1 MTGNRTRAYVV
12 DWQHLTRWDLKSAR
26 AAAFRAA
33 HPSFQP
39 LGNFIEEATEIVH
52 AAREPDHDWPVYG
65 VSNREGVSLS
75 HVQKGAEFNAPY
87 KRIRENWFF
96 HNPTRANVGSL
107 GRVPHVPSDAITSPE
122 YQVWK
127 IKRGLIPEFLEIL
140 IRLPFFLDLIDC
152 HRVGAVKERLFVEN
166 LCEIPIPVL
175 NEPQQRTI
183 VAHWRKAQGEIAA
196 ARERVEKRKVDIDAR
211 FFSDLGL
218 LSPDAVA
225 TRKALAVNW
234 SDFLRWGV
242 RFNQLRQGGADITL
256 GKFPV
261 VTLDSV
267 LELVQYG
274 TSEKA
279 NSTGEGVP
287 VLRIGNIKDRTLD
300 FSDLK
305 HITLPQKT
313 CQSLLLRGGDV
324 LIIRTSGSRDLVGTC
339 AVFRAAGEFIF
350 ASYLIRLRFNLAKV
364 VPEFVAWFLNSPLGR
379 QQVDAVSRQIMQSN
393 INSDELRDLEIPLP
407 PLPIQ
412 IQIMQRVTAGAQEI
426 ARERDTADCLANEIN
441 AEVES
446 LILGTERLNGG

>member
-1 MTGNRTRAYVV
+1 MTTNRTRAYVV
-12 DWQHLTRWDLKSAR
+12 DWRNLTRWDLKSAR

-39 LGNFIEEATEIVH
+39 LGDFVEEATEIVH
-52 AAREPDHDWPVYG
+52 AAKEPDHEWPVYG
-65 VSNREGVSLS
+65 VSNREGIALS
-75 HVQKGAEFNAPY
+75 HVQKGAAFNAPY
-87 KRIRENWFF
+87 KRIRADWFF

-107 GRVPHVPSDAITSPE
+107 GRVPNVPSDAITSPE

-127 IKRGLIPEFLEIL
+127 IKRGLLPDFLEIL

-175 NEPQQRTI
+175 NEQEQRAVVI
-183 VAHWRKAQGEIAA
+183 HWRKAQREIAA
-196 ARERVEKRKVDIDAR
+196 VRKRVEKRKTEIDSQ

-218 LSPDAVA
+218 MSPDAVA
-225 TRKALAVNW
+225 MRKAIAVNW

-242 RFNQLRQGGADITL
+242 RFNQLRQGGADITR
-256 GKFPV
+256 GKYPV
-261 VTLDSV
+261 VKLDSV

-279 NSTGEGVP
+279 NSAGEGIP

-300 FSDLK
+300 FSELK
-305 HITLPQKT
+305 HIPLPRKT
-313 CQSLLLRGGDV
+313 CESLLLRGGDV
-324 LIIRTSGSRDLVGTC
+324 LIIRTSGSRDLVGTS
-339 AVFRAAGEFIF
+339 AVFRAEGEFIF
-350 ASYLIRLRFNLAKV
+350 ASYLIRLRFRTDKV
-364 VPEFVAWFLNSPLGR
+364 VPEFVSWFLNSPLGR

-407 PLPIQ
+407 PLLVQ
-412 IQIMQRVTAGAQEI
+412 NEIMRRVAAGSLEI
-426 ARERDTADCLANEIN
+426 TRERIAADRLVDKIN
-441 AEVES
+441 AEVEA
-446 LILGTERLNGG
+446 LILSTKTRDGK